1 MTTTVILCLAWIQL
15 FILVASYFFSFQH
28 IKNPY
33 IPEYKEN
40 KPMLES
46 IWSLLLLYIV
56 IGLEVFNLSQF
67 YIVAKAVDPEII
79 FIRDVNFIIL
89 VLLCCTRLI
98 IYEVVAEWSEQWY
111 NFYQTVSIASISWVF
126 ITFMIK
132 PVTYIIIYN

>member
-33 IPEYKEN
+33 ISEYKVT
-40 KPMLES
+40 KPTLES

-67 YIVAKAVDPEII
+67 YIVAKAADPEII

-132 PVTYIIIYN
+132 PITYIIIYN

>member
-28 IKNPY
+28 IQNPY

-79 FIRDVNFIIL
+79 FIRDVNFIFL

-111 NFYQTVSIASISWVF
+111 NFYQTVSVASISWVF

>member
-1 MTTTVILCLAWIQL
+1 
-15 FILVASYFFSFQH
+15 
-28 IKNPY
+28 
-33 IPEYKEN
+33 
-40 KPMLES
+40 MLES
-46 IWSLLLLYIV
+46 IWSLLLFYIV

>member
-1 MTTTVILCLAWIQL
+1 
-15 FILVASYFFSFQH
+15 
-28 IKNPY
+28 
-33 IPEYKEN
+33 
-40 KPMLES
+40 MLES

-111 NFYQTVSIASISWVF
+111 NFYQTVSIASICWIFV
-126 ITFMIK
+126 TLMIK
-132 PVTYIIIYN
+132 PITYIIVYQ